1 MSGIRLIAFRE
12 MKQLFTSKA
21 FIWSTVIVVVAIIAT
36 AFLMNNVAKDAD
48 KPYSLGIT
56 NDDSM
61 LTEGLRLTLEA
72 IDREAKF
79 TVITEEEGREEL
91 ISGDLDALLIGPSD
105 DFRVVTKDSL
115 DYYLESAL
123 TMFVQ
128 QEALSRYILELG
140 GSATS
145 LEDTLTSRTL
155 DIESIKPPEEIDS
168 SRIIAGMLCGVLL
181 FVGIL
186 GGGQLIAQGVVEE
199 KSSRVVE
206 LLLATVKPWQLMTG
220 KILGIG
226 TAAFTQVALFVATAY
241 ISFQSTSL
249 SDRISF
255 SMGGVAFSI
264 ILWFLIGFT
273 TYAILL
279 AALASLVSRQEE
291 VSSVVTPVM
300 IILMIPY
307 FASVTVAPQEPNGAI
322 MTWLSQLPLTA
333 PLSMPTRLA
342 VTTVPTSQLAL
353 ALVLNILLI
362 PALIWLASK
371 IYSNAILRTGARI
384 KLSEALKS
392 H

>member
-1 MSGIRLIAFRE
+1 MVGIRLIALRE

-21 FIWSTVIVVVAIIAT
+21 FIWSTIIIIVSVVIASI
-36 AFLMNNVAKDAD
+36 LMNNLAKDAE
-48 KPYSLGIT
+48 KPFSLGIT
-56 NDDSM
+56 NDESL
-61 LTEGLRLTLEA
+61 LTEGLGITLEA
-72 IDREAKF
+72 VGKDAEF
-79 TVITEEEGREEL
+79 TVLTEEEGRQEL
-91 ISGDLDALLIGPSD
+91 LSGELDALLVGPSD
-105 DFRVVTKDSL
+105 DLRVVTKDSL

-128 QEALSRYILELG
+128 QEALSRYIMDLG
-140 GSATS
+140 GSAES
-145 LEDTLTSRTL
+145 LSKTLTAKSL
-155 DIESIKPPEEIDS
+155 DVESIKQPEEIDS
-168 SRIIAGMLCGVLL
+168 SRIVAGMLCGILL

-220 KILGIG
+220 KIVGIG
-226 TAAFTQVALFVATAY
+226 TASLTQVALFVATAY
-241 ISFQSTSL
+241 LSFQSTDL
-249 SDRISF
+249 ADKISF
-255 SMGGVAFSI
+255 SMGNVAFSI
-264 ILWFLIGFT
+264 ILWFIIGFA
-273 TYAILL
+273 TYAILM

-291 VSSVVTPVM
+291 ISSVVPPVM

-307 FASVTVAPQEPNGAI
+307 FASVTLAPQDPNGTI

-342 VTTVPTSQLAL
+342 VTSVPSSQLAL
-353 ALVLNILLI
+353 ALLLNILLI
-362 PALIWLASK
+362 PVLIWLASK